1 MKSPWT
7 IAIEVDH
14 LRPKGFVKYSRISQ
28 VLRPLKAG
36 DRVFLFSQPDDA
48 PAYGKVAK
56 IKHIMSVNGQYY
68 HITFEGKKKK

>member
-14 LRPKGFVKYSRISQ
+14 LRPKGFVEYSRISQ
-28 VLRPLKAG
+28 VLRPLKVG
-36 DRVFLFSQPDDA
+36 DRVFLYSRPDDS

-56 IKHIMSVNGQYY
+56 IKQMMSVNDQYY
-68 HITFEGKKKK
+68 RITFEGKKKK